1 MYYFSK
7 AKKIKCLDCSK
18 NFRGVTERKTK
29 RYICSGY
36 HNYRTCSRWKIDED
50 LLLELITQHHQIE
63 LIKSVSVTVSK
74 EKSKEK
80 TQIALESLLQR
91 VDRVE
96 ASAKDKL
103 LRISFI
109 DGTSTVLKPNHHAY
123 YAE

>member
-7 AKKIKCLDCSK
+7 QIKIKCLDCFK
-18 NFRGVTERKTK
+18 NFRGITERKTK
-29 RYICSGY
+29 RYICGGY
-36 HNYRTCSRWKIDED
+36 HNYRTCTRWKIDED

-63 LIKSVSVTVSK
+63 LIKNGVIQGLIK
-74 EKSKEK
+74 KPNEKP
-80 TQIALESLLQR
+80 QIDLDELLKR

-103 LRISFI
+103 IRISFI

-123 YAE
+123 YTE